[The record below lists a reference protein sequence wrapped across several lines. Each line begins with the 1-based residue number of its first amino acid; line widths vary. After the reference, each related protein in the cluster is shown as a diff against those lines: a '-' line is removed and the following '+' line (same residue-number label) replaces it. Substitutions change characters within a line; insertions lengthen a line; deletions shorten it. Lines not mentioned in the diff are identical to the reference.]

1 MPELPEV
8 ETIRR
13 GIDRHLRGH
22 RIVSVEGGGGRL
34 VRNNPQGMVDLH
46 AHLTNSQVTAVERRG
61 KFMWVEF
68 DEADSALVIHLGMS
82 GHVRI
87 LEGPS
92 DELGRH

>member
-68 DEADSALVIHLGMS
+68 DEADNIRYPVNY
-82 GHVRI
+82 
-87 LEGPS
+87 S
-92 DELGRH
+92 DIKGQMYTQNRRDLP